1 MKRQVDPKDPN
12 FNGTS
17 LARQLGLGV
26 RTVVIDP
33 GHGGPRPGTIGKS
46 GLQEKEVNL
55 GVALA
60 LRKLLREKAGL
71 DAILTRESDVDVTLE
86 DRTVIANQKR
96 ADLFVSIHSNAHRD
110 RKRGGVETFFLNVSP
125 NPSVV
130 ELAAAENATS
140 TKNIGEMKSILQ
152 KIVQNSKVQESRE
165 LAEMIQR
172 NLVKALS
179 QDLPSIKN
187 LGVKGGPFW
196 VLIGGEMPSV
206 LVEISH
212 LSNAREE
219 AKLRTKKY
227 QELAAQGIYDGIVG
241 IHPFSR
247 QRMTHMRRRDFIRD
261 AAAAGLALRF
271 GPQVFAGQKASVGP
285 LPALAAVEGESP
297 AAITREAL
305 SLIGGMGRFV
315 GRGDKVVIKPNIG
328 WDRTPEMA
336 ACTNPEV
343 VKTLVEL
350 VLGAGA
356 KKAVVIDNTTN
367 QAKRCYVRSGIQAAV
382 EQAGGDML
390 FVDDYRVKKMALKGE
405 WLKEWEILLD
415 VVEADKIIN
424 VPIAKHHSL
433 CRLTLGAKNWLG
445 ATGGARNQFHQSL
458 DKTVVDLAAFF
469 RPH

>member
-1 MKRQVDPKDPN
+1 LKSAHKSLGSLLLAVALVVSLAGAPQDDPRAEIVNLRKYTHPNFTRVVLDIGKLREYTFGELRDPGRIYIDVLQAKLNPILQGQSYPVKAEYVSQIRISQKTTSTVRLVVDVEFSRIQSYRVYHLFDPFRLVVDIYPHGGQGQVPAQSQTPAQTPTPAGKPPQPGDRIHPAVKRQVDPNDPN

-26 RTVVIDP
+26 RTIVIDP

-125 NPSVV
+125 DPSVV

-227 QELAAQGIYDGIVG
+227 QELAAQGIYDGIVEY
-241 IHPFSR
+241 
-247 QRMTHMRRRDFIRD
+247 IR
-261 AAAAGLALRF
+261 
-271 GPQVFAGQKASVGP
+271 
-285 LPALAAVEGESP
+285 
-297 AAITREAL
+297 
-305 SLIGGMGRFV
+305 SLG
-315 GRGDKVVIKPNIG
+315 
-328 WDRTPEMA
+328 
-336 ACTNPEV
+336 
-343 VKTLVEL
+343 
-350 VLGAGA
+350 
-356 KKAVVIDNTTN
+356 
-367 QAKRCYVRSGIQAAV
+367 
-382 EQAGGDML
+382 
-390 FVDDYRVKKMALKGE
+390 KG
-405 WLKEWEILLD
+405 
-415 VVEADKIIN
+415 
-424 VPIAKHHSL
+424 
-433 CRLTLGAKNWLG
+433 
-445 ATGGARNQFHQSL
+445 
-458 DKTVVDLAAFF
+458 
-469 RPH
+469 

>member
-1 MKRQVDPKDPN
+1 LKSAHKSLGSLLLAVALVVSLAGAPQDDPRAEIVNLRKYTHPNFTRVVLDIGKLREYTFGELRDPGRIYIDVLQAKLNPILQGQSYPVKAEYVSQIRISQKTTSTVRLVVDVEFSRIQSYRVYHLFDPFRLVVDIYPHGGQGQVPAPSQTPTPAGKPPQPGDRIQPAVKRQVDPNDPN

-26 RTVVIDP
+26 RTIVIDP

-125 NPSVV
+125 DPSVV

-206 LVEISH
+206 LVEVSH

-227 QELAAQGIYDGIVG
+227 QELAAQGIYDGIVEY
-241 IHPFSR
+241 
-247 QRMTHMRRRDFIRD
+247 IR
-261 AAAAGLALRF
+261 
-271 GPQVFAGQKASVGP
+271 
-285 LPALAAVEGESP
+285 
-297 AAITREAL
+297 
-305 SLIGGMGRFV
+305 SLG
-315 GRGDKVVIKPNIG
+315 
-328 WDRTPEMA
+328 
-336 ACTNPEV
+336 
-343 VKTLVEL
+343 
-350 VLGAGA
+350 
-356 KKAVVIDNTTN
+356 
-367 QAKRCYVRSGIQAAV
+367 
-382 EQAGGDML
+382 
-390 FVDDYRVKKMALKGE
+390 KG
-405 WLKEWEILLD
+405 
-415 VVEADKIIN
+415 
-424 VPIAKHHSL
+424 
-433 CRLTLGAKNWLG
+433 
-445 ATGGARNQFHQSL
+445 
-458 DKTVVDLAAFF
+458 
-469 RPH
+469 

>member
-1 MKRQVDPKDPN
+1 LKSAHKSLGSLLLTVALVLSLAGAPQDDPRAEIVNLRKYTHPNFTRVVLDIGKLREYTFGELRDPGRIYIDVLQAKLNPILQGQSYPVKAEYVSQIRISQKTPSTVRLVVDVEFSRIQSYRVYHLFDPFRLVVDIYPHGGQGQVPAPSQPSTPAGKPPQPGDKIQPAVKRQVDPNDPN

-26 RTVVIDP
+26 RTIVIDP

-55 GVALA
+55 AVGLA

-125 NPSVV
+125 DPSVV

-227 QELAAQGIYDGIVG
+227 QELAAQGIYDGILEY
-241 IHPFSR
+241 
-247 QRMTHMRRRDFIRD
+247 IR
-261 AAAAGLALRF
+261 
-271 GPQVFAGQKASVGP
+271 
-285 LPALAAVEGESP
+285 
-297 AAITREAL
+297 
-305 SLIGGMGRFV
+305 SLG
-315 GRGDKVVIKPNIG
+315 
-328 WDRTPEMA
+328 
-336 ACTNPEV
+336 
-343 VKTLVEL
+343 
-350 VLGAGA
+350 
-356 KKAVVIDNTTN
+356 
-367 QAKRCYVRSGIQAAV
+367 
-382 EQAGGDML
+382 
-390 FVDDYRVKKMALKGE
+390 KG
-405 WLKEWEILLD
+405 
-415 VVEADKIIN
+415 
-424 VPIAKHHSL
+424 
-433 CRLTLGAKNWLG
+433 
-445 ATGGARNQFHQSL
+445 
-458 DKTVVDLAAFF
+458 
-469 RPH
+469 